1 MQPVLSIIIPI
12 YNVENYLAECLDSV
26 FAQKIKNMEVVCIND
41 GSTDNSLQIAEN
53 YAQRYSNIHVIS
65 QNNQGLSA
73 ARNTGIRHATGDY
86 VFFLDS
92 DDTLND
98 ASVLNEM
105 YILAQKQEADI
116 VVFNALVNGES
127 PYLSPFPTQ
136 TEAINGTKLMQLF
149 YNCNQTLMIPIWGH
163 LYRKQFLLD
172 NNLWFKEGIY
182 HEDIQFTPIAQ
193 YLASRAVC
201 HDTCV
206 VNYRWQRPGAITSKG
221 SSKHYIDKR
230 NTGRELFQWF
240 NSNNTLE
247 DEPYRFTFSVY
258 DELICTMVEK
268 GDKPNTIL
276 KPIDYEIMKQCYRTK
291 HERKQYR
298 LACISSS
305 LLYHYQN
312 NTLPPLF
319 RKIINHLL

>member
-12 YNVENYLAECLDSV
+12 YNVENYLIECLDSV

-41 GSTDNSLQIAEN
+41 GSTDNSLLIAEN
-53 YAQRYSNIHVIS
+53 YAQKHNNIRIIS
-65 QNNQGLSA
+65 QSNQGLSA
-73 ARNTGIRHATGDY
+73 ARNTGVCHATGDY

-98 ASVLNEM
+98 ASALNGM

-149 YNCNQTLMIPIWGH
+149 YNCSHTLMIPIWGH
-163 LYRKQFLLD
+163 LYRKQFLID

-182 HEDIQFTPIAQ
+182 HEDILFTPIAQ

-206 VNYRWQRPGAITSKG
+206 INYRWQRPGAITS
-221 SSKHYIDKR
+221 SPTIKHYIDRR
-230 NTGRELFQWF
+230 NCGRDLYQW
-240 NSNNTLE
+240 SNKINAKE
-247 DEPYRFTFSVY
+247 DEIYRVIYSVF
-258 DELICTMVEK
+258 DELLQNIIEN
-268 GDKPNTIL
+268 GIKPHSIL
-276 KPIDYEIMKQCYRTK
+276 KCYDYNIMRNCARTNRERCCAKLAEISQHTYM
-291 HERKQYR
+291 QYH
-298 LACISSS
+298 S
-305 LLYHYQN
+305 
-312 NTLPPLF
+312 NTLPT
-319 RKIINHLL
+319 IIQKALNHIL

>member
-26 FAQKIKNMEVVCIND
+26 FAQKVKNMEVVCIND
-41 GSTDNSLQIAEN
+41 GATDNSLLIAEN
-53 YAQRYSNIHVIS
+53 YAQRHSNIRIIS
-65 QNNQGLSA
+65 QSNQGLSA

-98 ASVLNEM
+98 ASALNEM

-116 VVFNALVNGES
+116 VVFNALINGET
-127 PYLSPFPTQ
+127 PYLTPFPTQ

-149 YNCNQTLMIPIWGH
+149 YNCSHTLMIPIWGH
-163 LYRKQFLLD
+163 LYRRQFLLD

-182 HEDIQFTPIAQ
+182 HEDILFTPIAQ

-206 VNYRWQRPGAITSKG
+206 INYRWQRPGAITSKETI
-221 SSKHYIDKR
+221 KHYIDKR
-230 NTGRELFQWF
+230 NTGRELYQWF
-240 NSNNTLE
+240 NSNNVSE
-247 DEPYRFTFSVY
+247 EEPYRMIFSVY
-258 DELICTMVEK
+258 IELIHSLSEK
-268 GDKPNTIL
+268 KINPHTIL
-276 KPIDYEIMKQCYRTK
+276 DSSDYEIMEQCYRTDYEARCY
-291 HERKQYR
+291 H
-298 LACISSS
+298 LAKYSPNI
-305 LLYHYQN
+305 LMRYQN
-312 NTLPPLF
+312 NTIPPIV
-319 RKIINHLL
+319 RKAINRFL